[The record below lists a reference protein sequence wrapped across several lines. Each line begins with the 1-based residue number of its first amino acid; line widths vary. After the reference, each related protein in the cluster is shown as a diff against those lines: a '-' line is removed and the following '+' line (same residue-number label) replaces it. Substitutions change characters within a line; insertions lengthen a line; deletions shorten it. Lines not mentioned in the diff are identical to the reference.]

1 MPQLDRRPR
10 CGHNAVVTTRIG
22 FLGGTGIEG
31 RGLALRFAL
40 AGAEV
45 AVGSRSEER
54 ARAAAAEYN
63 TLLGHDLIHGA
74 ANDEMLRNAEI
85 VFLTLPFDSAAEAVE
100 RIAADLPAGVVLVDV
115 TVPIRFEEGR
125 PDYLEPPEGSN
136 AERIAARLPRGAL
149 LVGAF
154 KTIPAHVMADL
165 RVPLDCD
172 DFVCGDSAE
181 AKEKVMAA
189 ARLIP
194 SLRPLDAGPLRA
206 ARTLERMTVLA
217 IALNR
222 RYKRKGARYRVQGL

>member
-74 ANDEMLRNAEI
+74 ANDEMLRSAEI

-115 TVPIRFEEGR
+115 TVPIRFDEGR
-125 PDYLEPPEGSN
+125 PDYFEPPEGSN
-136 AERIAARLPRGAL
+136 AERIAARLPRGARH
-149 LVGAF
+149 GR
-154 KTIPAHVMADL
+154 P
-165 RVPLDCD
+165 P
-172 DFVCGDSAE
+172 GS
-181 AKEKVMAA
+181 
-189 ARLIP
+189 ARLRR
-194 SLRPLDAGPLRA
+194 LRLRRLGRSQGKGDGGRAPHPLAPPARRRTAAGRANARADDGPGHCAQPPLQAKRG
-206 ARTLERMTVLA
+206 
-217 IALNR
+217 ALPGPGVVR
-222 RYKRKGARYRVQGL
+222 KR